1 MTLPA
6 GEATSLIVLSQSAK
20 AELATPSV
28 IARPSAAA
36 VSVRIVFPFWSPRPP
51 RRGEFMLR
59 VPLLVAMVQGARSR
73 RLSTSLRRHTADP
86 ASTCAGRRAALVG
99 HASSALRP
107 PMQASVL
114 ARLHRSR
121 RCRALSS
128 ALYLRTF
135 NFMVDDMRTSL
146 AFSLYT
152 PQDRAV
158 NWQMPRIACG

>member
-36 VSVRIVFPFWSPRPP
+36 VSVRIVFPFVWSPRPP

-59 VPLLVAMVQGARSR
+59 VPVLVAMVQGARSR
-73 RLSTSLRRHTADP
+73 RVSTSLRRHTADP

-121 RCRALSS
+121 RCGALSS

-135 NFMVDDMRTSL
+135 NFMADDMRTSV
-146 AFSLYT
+146 AFPLYS
-152 PQDRAV
+152 PQ
-158 NWQMPRIACG
+158 